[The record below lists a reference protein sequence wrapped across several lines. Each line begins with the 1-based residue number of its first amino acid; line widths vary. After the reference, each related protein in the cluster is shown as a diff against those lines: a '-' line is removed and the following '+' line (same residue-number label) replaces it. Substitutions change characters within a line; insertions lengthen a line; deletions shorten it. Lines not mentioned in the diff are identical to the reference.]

1 MAPRIVFPQTTR
13 SCGRRKHDL
22 VNPSEIFS
30 INLEFV
36 TKETMTLHKHQLF
49 KCVEAKTH
57 NHNISHYP
65 FFSSLSLQRF
75 MPMEF
80 ATCGA
85 APSTGVT
92 PSQAAAEAGC
102 FVVM

>member
-36 TKETMTLHKHQLF
+36 TKETMTLHKLF
-49 KCVEAKTH
+49 FECVEAMTH
-57 NHNISHYP
+57 SHNIFYYT
-65 FFSSLSLQRF
+65 FLSSLSLQRF

-102 FVVM
+102 FVAM